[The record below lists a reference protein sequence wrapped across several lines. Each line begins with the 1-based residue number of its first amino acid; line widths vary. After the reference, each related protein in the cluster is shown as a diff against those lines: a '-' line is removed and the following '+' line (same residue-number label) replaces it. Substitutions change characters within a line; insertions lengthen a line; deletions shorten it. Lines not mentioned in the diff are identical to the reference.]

1 MSKLE
6 LVTSDICPFAQRTRI
21 ALIEKG
27 LEYDS
32 LEIEF
37 LGDSFDK
44 PDWFLELTPTAQM
57 PVLKYAG
64 DVIYESDIV
73 NEYIDEVFPEPA
85 LMPKDP
91 ARRAFAR
98 NWIAYSNSKFLQGFY
113 GVIMS
118 LETERQEFY
127 KAEFADRLRY
137 MEREGLEK
145 LSDGGPYWLGEQMT
159 LADLSFYPFIERF
172 GVLEHYRGF
181 SMPDDCVRLKAWLA
195 AMRDRPS
202 VAATLES
209 DEYHID
215 VYKNY
220 AVGKQIGNTAK
231 EWQKVIA

>member
-6 LVTSDICPFAQRTRI
+6 LVTSIVCPFAQRSRI
-21 ALIEKG
+21 ALHEKG
-27 LEYDS
+27 IDYEP

-37 LGDSFDK
+37 VGDSFNK
-44 PDWFLELTPTAQM
+44 PDWFLALTPTAQM

-64 DVIYESDIV
+64 DVVYESDTV
-73 NEYIDEVFPEPA
+73 NEYLEEVFPEPP
-85 LMPKDP
+85 LMPSEP
-91 ARRAFAR
+91 ARRAQVR

-127 KAEFADRLRY
+127 KAEFAERLRY
-137 MEREGLEK
+137 MECEGLEK
-145 LSDGGPYWLGEQMT
+145 LSERGPYWLGEQLT
-159 LADLSFYPFIERF
+159 LADLSFYPFFERF
-172 GVLEHYRGF
+172 CVLQHYRGF
-181 SMPDDCVRLKAWLA
+181 SLPDDCPRLKSWLA
-195 AMRDRPS
+195 AMGERPS
-202 VAATLES
+202 VIETRES
-209 DEYHID
+209 DEFHID